1 MREGAVSKVLLLPER
16 QAVPLPDRGYREETH
31 AVSDSAP
38 SIAGL
43 KPENL
48 ASFFLP
54 LFFAM
59 CSGKVRASW
68 KTVHKIRMNEN
79 RLCSPDR
86 SEPGGA
92 GRHCLNLSPSRQRL

>member
-48 ASFFLP
+48 ASFFYLYSLP
-54 LFFAM
+54 CAVVKSELP
-59 CSGKVRASW
+59 GK
-68 KTVHKIRMNEN
+68 
-79 RLCSPDR
+79 
-86 SEPGGA
+86 
-92 GRHCLNLSPSRQRL
+92 PSIKSK